1 MAMGD
6 IAFNL
11 LIFFVI
17 LARAQDDS
25 NVQWTPPTSD
35 QIEAGPKTPVR
46 IAIDRKNKYF
56 VNGVQVGGTGLEDR
70 ITAQLQGLE
79 GKDRVVQFKIH
90 KEAPVRL
97 IEPVVEAIGKAGA
110 DFFIVLQKE

>member
-25 NVQWTPPTSD
+25 NVRWVPPKSD

-46 IAIDRKNKYF
+46 LAIDEDNQYF
-56 VNGVQVGGTGLEDR
+56 VNGVQVGSTGLADR
-70 ITAQLQGLE
+70 IKTQLRGLE

-90 KEAPVRL
+90 NKAPVRL
-97 IEPVVEAIGKAGA
+97 IEPVVEAIGEAGA
-110 DFFIVLQKE
+110 DFFIVLDKE